1 MASELAID
9 SAIKESAMDKVIS
22 VKDLTR
28 EYKSTQGWLKKKKV
42 TVNALK
48 GISFEVSKGE
58 IFGLLGPNGAGKTTT
73 IKILTTLLAPTSGE
87 SKVLGY
93 DTFGQES
100 KIRKHINFIFGGE
113 LGVYKRLSARDNLVY
128 FSNLYKIDRRTR
140 ENRIDELLK
149 LVGLYNK
156 ADLKVETYSKGM
168 IQRLQIAR
176 GLVNDPEII
185 FLDEPTIGLD
195 PIGARELRE
204 IIKKLSQ
211 LGKTILLTTHYMH
224 EADELCNRIAIINDG
239 EIIAL
244 ETPENLK
251 KSNCDTAILEISVL
265 GIYDKEIKEIKKIQE
280 VKTVAIKKQDQFQM
294 LQIHFDNLANI
305 TQEVLEILVNNKV
318 ISINERKPTLEDV
331 YVRLVGGNV

>member
-1 MASELAID
+1 MVSELSEEKVVNTIAN
-9 SAIKESAMDKVIS
+9 DKVIC
-22 VKDLTR
+22 VKNLKRD
-28 EYKSTQGWLKKKKV
+28 YKSTKGWINKKKV

-48 GISFEVSKGE
+48 GITFDVSKGE

-73 IKILTTLLAPTSGE
+73 IKILTTLLAPTTGK

-93 DTFGQES
+93 DTFGQEN

-113 LGVYKRLSARDNLVY
+113 LGVYKRLSARDNLIY
-128 FSNLYKIDRRTR
+128 FSNLYKVDRNIRD
-140 ENRIDELLK
+140 EKINELLK
-149 LVGLYNK
+149 LVGLYDK

-176 GLVNDPEII
+176 GLVNDPEVI

-195 PIGARELRE
+195 PIGARTLRD
-204 IIKKLSQ
+204 IIKKLANMD
-211 LGKTILLTTHYMH
+211 KTILLTTHYMH
-224 EADELCNRIAIINDG
+224 EADELCDRIAIINHG

-244 ETPENLK
+244 ESPENLK
-251 KSNCDTAILEISVL
+251 KSNFDTSVLEITVL
-265 GIYDKEIKEIKKIQE
+265 DIYNNEIDDIKKINE
-280 VKTVAIKKQDQFQM
+280 VKNVAIKKQDQFQL
-294 LQIHFDNLANI
+294 LQIQFDNTTNI
-305 TQEVLEILVNNKV
+305 TQNVLDILSKNKV